1 MKKQYINRIANILN
15 QSTLSVIMILFMMML
30 GGSVKAASD
39 PVVAKWNF
47 ASTTN
52 PYEKQTLQGGATAK
66 LTANEGEALEIEI
79 IANAKFD
86 IQPSNGRV
94 QFNKNALVH
103 VPVVSTNDVV
113 EVQVTDNTSNR
124 MAKYVT
130 IGGNPIEGEGTGK
143 AVGSHKATE
152 AEVKQGYVEI
162 KSAGYDGTTATGT
175 YLYYVSVTQY
185 PPVYQEKLLYTTD
198 FSEGWEDQSAKTPP
212 VSINKTTTD
221 NQTLTFTLNNTSID
235 TKGKKEDKYWTL
247 TETVTLGYMMAGK
260 ELMVNNIKDPTT
272 DAYAETSELKSI
284 TKIEFVQTATGGS
297 DSRGWNVKAI
307 CNGDT
312 IHLYDEA
319 IGNPKGKLVTIDK
332 MTINGVEQD
341 LNLKNVKLLFY
352 NRKVDQNAFM
362 TSLRLYG
369 LVEVKE
375 NVNVTYYDTDG
386 TTVLAT
392 DELDANNGMKFMEGI
407 EDKVTI
413 PKGSAFRGWFDG
425 TGASALKVNEGTALS
440 IDLFLYAKVTPIE
453 TTENYSEYSYDL
465 TKNNFYQEDHEL
477 LTINGASWHDN
488 KHGWSFN
495 SNGTITLQVA
505 KNAHIDLALCQ
516 YSKDANITVTDE
528 SGKEWGSFSA
538 KAATD
543 GDVYSFDYKGGTP
556 TTLTFTVPKGTY
568 IHNLNLRNYIPVYV
582 SFKLS
587 DRITGTT
594 PDKIL
599 CDPETNKAKMPT
611 NTLFYRDGWSFI
623 GWTDGT
629 NNYEAGM
636 EYVFEQ
642 DVTLSANMVTNEK
655 DLADTNDEITV
666 TWPFDHKYAPVIN
679 IQNSSTVKTMP
690 YTKSVNVD
698 GDKHDVTLII
708 DMTNG
713 GKVNNVDARTNAL
726 NNDAD
731 GAQVNNSS
739 AFRIPAVY
747 GMKITVNASA
757 KEDNENSYTTTRF
770 GLDTKNESQ
779 ITISDANKYT
789 LSNTDAEISADG
801 KKITFTYL
809 GDAKEITITATKAG
823 TTADWG
829 FFKDITATYP
839 VLPSVEYVKKLTN
852 ADTTNFP
859 NEKLDN
865 VGSVSITLKDPNAV
879 PHNNT
884 GKRYKKGDV
893 VVIEARAFYGYD
905 ITQIKNNETVSAT
918 NTFEYTVGEGAA
930 NIEVLYTRKKMRKI
944 IAKTT
949 NKELGTVAMTPK
961 YENFY
966 SEVISSDDKVTEVES
981 WYSEGTEVK
990 VSSEAAINY
999 ILDCWV
1005 DATTDSTTVSKSN
1018 PYTFNVEFT
1027 ADTDNMPAIVL
1038 ASKYTLGNIG
1048 NVIFEIPEGVANGA
1062 DRADACMGATSM
1074 TPDALRNVRSFTIP
1088 TSYTLYKSDDAGIG
1102 GTLDHWTEKD
1112 SQANHYEPGHTYSFR
1127 TANETLTLIPVFRD
1141 NPTTHQN
1148 RLSSSVLRFDFARTP
1163 RSYDDPSTH
1172 ERRMVSG
1179 QNVNIGNGEKTFWTT
1194 QTYVEILEAGEEKS
1208 HYRDAAIYCN
1218 TGDNGYIRNNDL
1230 DDWCAFGPGTTLW
1243 VPSGVGSPIYMLT
1256 YSKITTTTI
1265 DGVVPT
1271 LDEARTAEERKKL
1284 GTDKAFVYSYTT
1296 DKTDLRVPI
1305 VIGDDYSYYQW
1316 IESTIL
1322 PANMVNL
1329 HVSVDDEIRGA
1340 ITNVESAANNEM
1352 KELEDGGH
1360 AFRQGDRVKLS
1371 FKREF
1376 GYELDKIV
1384 DPAKHDEEG
1393 NPLAVLKMRDDGKV
1407 DMVGLNNVSTT
1418 IPVSQ
1423 NADGT
1428 WGVASGDDKTVFVLK
1443 KIEPTEKE
1451 AADGERTHYEVEFD
1465 ITTHRDLQ
1473 IFFKEKKTYYIT
1485 YNGGEF
1491 ASGTPPESHWV
1502 EEGDKFTIPCNT
1514 TLYYEGNTLDHWVD
1528 GDYQENMT
1536 DEEKEEHTYHIGN
1549 SYAAKAIDLR
1559 LFPVFEVNKFNV
1571 LDLTQNA
1578 KATWYLTKDDDAPT
1592 INYERTAGILI
1603 TQLTNDK
1610 GESIDM
1616 KARLDGT
1623 NGKLNNSDAGR
1634 PERIQINAG
1643 SVIEFPSTPN
1653 CEVTWVATGN
1663 ISKLTIAGQAV
1674 TGNQSNQKEAT
1685 ATCSGESS
1693 YQKIEFTEGL
1703 YSRYFSVTYKPQT
1716 ATKATIETL
1725 TCDGV
1730 TLTAEQIQEQMKN
1743 NGYITFTISPWKNDD
1758 KMPSVS
1764 GTATEG
1770 GTVTATNATLTSK
1783 ACIATIRTAAGIIV
1797 ETYPIHFEFET
1808 PEEGDDPQFVSVEV
1822 NGQTSTATSNVF
1834 NDVARSGVIKMT
1846 FSRTMKGSTFH
1857 LTSPAEIESTS
1868 TMGKTLTFKYWDLP
1882 AGASITLDINPDNGL
1897 FTDVFTDIY
1906 GKKCQQNLLLTL
1918 NVAPEND
1925 YYHHH
1930 NFDFIVG
1937 EDGTIDDAIK
1947 AANENTKTDGHR
1959 YFIFVPDGEHELTG
1973 NEILSFTVGKP
1984 EDAPKDEK
1992 GQPRPD
1998 MNGKNNHMTTISKP
2012 NISLIGQSKEGT
2024 IIYNHPV
2031 VEGISYTA
2039 TLHTGKNALDF
2050 YAEDLTLENRFDY
2063 WGSMSTQ
2070 ASGGAGRAA
2079 AFFDQ
2084 GNRSIMKNVALMSW
2098 QDTYYSS
2105 NANADYRGYFEKC
2118 DLAGVVDWLCGNGDI
2133 WYEKCN
2139 IIVRDRSGNN
2149 IAAPATEDTQEWGY
2163 VFNDCT
2169 IKPETDNP
2177 TQLKGNDWTLARPWQ
2192 KSPACTY
2199 LNTKMETLPRN
2210 YGWNRMSTDLILR
2223 FHEYRSTD
2231 ADGNLLSLGTR
2242 SLAACS
2248 PAPGSDE
2255 CILNADQANRYTI
2268 RNAMGGTD
2276 AFEPNELCKQIDAES
2291 STMTGDDENHEIW
2304 EDNIELDDDELT
2316 WDTYNKAL
2324 CYFVFKLDSD
2334 GKWKYVTN
2342 TTENQV
2348 DLVGYGSGYY
2358 CVRAANQRGGLGAAT
2373 RSIRYVL
2380 QDPYELTIKQTGE
2393 LTEDGKPYGWS
2404 TICLPFNARVPEGVT
2419 AYAAT
2424 AHGTTSET
2432 EKVTDFTL
2440 TLTPVTVINAEK
2452 GYVVY
2457 GPAGTHDFS
2466 PTSRESTEAT
2476 ILTGNPTENSISSV
2490 NNNGYILSNKTWGL
2504 GFYKFTGS
2512 TYAPYKAWLPQS
2524 MVSDNVQD
2532 AMLTGTRAIKMVL
2545 RDNTTDLHLPHQA
2558 DEGDKDAIYN
2568 LSGQKVQTTTT
2579 PGVYISRDKGK
2590 FIKR

>member
-1 MKKQYINRIANILN
+1 MKKQYINRMANILN
-15 QSTLSVIMILFMMML
+15 KQTLNAIMILFMMML
-30 GGSVKAASD
+30 GGSVKAAKE
-39 PVVAKWNF
+39 PIVATWNF
-47 ASTTN
+47 ASKTN
-52 PYEKQTLQGGATAK
+52 AYADETAIQNKTAK
-66 LTANEGEALEIEI
+66 LTANEDTKLELVID
-79 IANAKFD
+79 ASSGKFTNQSTSKKRAVLNTGT
-86 IQPSNGRV
+86 ILQI
-94 QFNKNALVH
+94 
-103 VPVVSTNDVV
+103 PVVSTNDAV
-113 EVQVTDNTSNR
+113 EVRVIDKGTQLANFFS
-124 MAKYVT
+124 
-130 IGGNPIEGEGTGK
+130 IGGITISSEGKESEVIARHT
-143 AVGSHKATE
+143 ATE
-152 AEVKQGYVEI
+152 AEVAQGYVEI
-162 KSAGYDGTTATGT
+162 KANGYTGSKNNS
-175 YLYYVSVTQY
+175 YIYYIKLTQY
-185 PPVYQEKLLYTTD
+185 PPVYEEKELYSTNFQDDWEAQAAKVPAITVNKKTTD
-198 FSEGWEDQSAKTPP
+198 GQD
-212 VSINKTTTD
+212 
-221 NQTLTFTLNNTSID
+221 LTFTLNNSAIVPDGTN
-235 TKGKKEDKYWTL
+235 DKFKNPVITP
-247 TETVTLGYMMAGK
+247 GYVQAGK
-260 ELMVNNIKDPTT
+260 AGNDEKEKF
-272 DAYAETSELKSI
+272 AYFETSELKSV
-284 TKIEFVQTATGGS
+284 TKIEFVQAATGGANK
-297 DSRGWNVKAI
+297 RGWGVQAI

-312 IHLYDEA
+312 TDLYTTPIVTTA
-319 IGNPKGKLVTIDK
+319 GQKVTI
-332 MTINGVEQD
+332 ED
-341 LNLKNVKLLFY
+341 LDLKNVKLRFY
-352 NRKVDQNAFM
+352 NIYVSENSYM
-362 TSLRLYG
+362 TSLNIYG
-369 LVEVKE
+369 KVEVKE
-375 NVNVTYYDTDG
+375 NVNITYYDTDG
-386 TTVLAT
+386 TT
-392 DELDANNGMKFMEGI
+392 ELGKEEVDANNPLKYKEGI
-407 EDKVTI
+407 NDLVTI
-413 PKGSAFRGWFDG
+413 PDGYAFRGWFDG
-425 TGASALKVNEGTALS
+425 TGSSALKVNEGAELS
-440 IDLFLYAKVTPIE
+440 IDLFLYAKATPIE
-453 TTENYSEYSYDL
+453 TTENHSEYSYDL

-477 LTINGASWHDN
+477 IKLDGASWHDS

-505 KNAHIDLALCQ
+505 KNAHIDLALCN
-516 YSKDANITVTDE
+516 YSKEANITVTDE

-543 GDVYSFDYKGGTP
+543 GDIYSFDYKGGTP

-568 IHNLNLRNYIPVYV
+568 IHSLNLRNYIPVYV

-611 NTLFYRDGWSFI
+611 NELFYRDGWSFI

-642 DVTLSANMVTNEK
+642 DVTLSANMVINEK
-655 DLADTNDEITV
+655 DLADTNDEINV

-757 KEDNENSYTTTRF
+757 KEDNENSYTTTHF

-789 LSNTDAEISADG
+789 LTNTDAEISDDG

-852 ADTTNFP
+852 PDTTNFP

-1102 GTLDHWTEKD
+1102 GTLDHWTEKGT
-1112 SQANHYEPGHTYSFR
+1112 QVNRYEPGHTYSFR
-1127 TANETLTLIPVFRD
+1127 TANETLTLIPVFRN

-1256 YSKITTTTI
+1256 YAKITTTTI

-1284 GTDKAFVYSYTT
+1284 DTDKAFVYSYTT

-1329 HVSVDDEIRGA
+1329 HVSVDDELHGA
-1340 ITNVESAANNEM
+1340 ITNVESAAKNEM

-1443 KIEPTEKE
+1443 KIEPTEEE
-1451 AADGERTHYEVEFD
+1451 AADGDRTHYEVEFD

-1485 YNGGEF
+1485 YNGGQF
-1491 ASGTPPESHWV
+1491 ANGTPPESHWV
-1502 EEGDKFTIPCNT
+1502 EEGDKFTIPRNT
-1514 TLYYEGNTLDHWVD
+1514 TLYYEGNTLNHWED
-1528 GDYQENMT
+1528 SNGKKYEIKST
-1536 DEEKEEHTYHIGN
+1536 
-1549 SYAAKAIDLR
+1549 YAAPAEDLR

-1571 LDLTQNA
+1571 LDLTQDA
-1578 KATWYLTKDDDAPT
+1578 TATWYLTKNDDAPT
-1592 INYERTAGILI
+1592 INYENTAGILI
-1603 TQLTNDK
+1603 TQLTNEK

-1616 KARLDGT
+1616 KVRLDGT
-1623 NGKLNNSDAGR
+1623 QGGKFNNTDAGR
-1634 PERIQINAG
+1634 PERIQINAK
-1643 SVIEFPSTPN
+1643 SIVEFPSTPN

-1663 ISKLTIAGQAV
+1663 ITSLNIAGQTVA
-1674 TGNQSNQKEAT
+1674 GNKDNQREAT
-1685 ATCSGESS
+1685 AVCSGESS
-1693 YQKIEFTEGL
+1693 YQKIVFTSGI
-1703 YSRYFSVTYKPQT
+1703 YSRYFTVTYKPQT
-1716 ATKATIETL
+1716 ATKAAIESL
-1725 TCDGV
+1725 TCDNV
-1730 TLTAEQIQEQMKN
+1730 TLTAEQIQAQMN
-1743 NGYITFTISPWKNDD
+1743 QVGYVSFTISPWKNDD

-1797 ETYPIHFEFET
+1797 ETYPIHFKFET

-1834 NDVARSGVIKMT
+1834 NDVARSGVIKVT

-2291 STMTGDDENHEIW
+2291 AIRGQDENHVIW
-2304 EDNIELDDDELT
+2304 NDNLELDDDELL
-2316 WDTYNKAL
+2316 WDLDNRAL
-2324 CYFVFKLDSD
+2324 CYFVFKLEDS
-2334 GKWKYVTN
+2334 KWKYITN
-2342 TTENQV
+2342 TTENRV
-2348 DLVGYGSGYY
+2348 SLLSYGSGYY

-2373 RSIRYVL
+2373 ETIRYVL

-2404 TICLPFNARVPEGVT
+2404 TICLPFNAKVPEGVT

-2424 AHGTTSET
+2424 AHGATSET

-2457 GPAGTHDFS
+2457 GPAGTHDFR
-2466 PTSRESTEAT
+2466 PTSRTSAEAT
-2476 ILTGNPTENSISSV
+2476 ILTGNPTESAISAI
-2490 NNNGYILSNKTWGL
+2490 NKIGYVLSNKTWGL
-2504 GFYKFTGS
+2504 GFYKFTGT

-2524 MVSDNVQD
+2524 MVSDGVQD
-2532 AMLTGTRAIKMVL
+2532 AMATGTRAIRLVM
-2545 RDNTTDLHLPHQA
+2545 RDTSTGLHLPHQA
-2558 DEGDKDAIYN
+2558 DEENSDAIYN
-2568 LSGQKVQTTTT
+2568 LSGQKVQSTEK
-2579 PGVYISRDKGK
+2579 PGIYISRKKGK
-2590 FIKR
+2590 FIK

>member
-1 MKKQYINRIANILN
+1 MKKQYINRMANILN
-15 QSTLSVIMILFMMML
+15 KSTLSTIMILFMMML
-30 GGSVKAASD
+30 GGSVKAAKE
-39 PVVAKWNF
+39 PIVATWKFVN
-47 ASTTN
+47 ASN
-52 PYEKQTLQGGATAK
+52 PYPAQKIEKTTAT
-66 LTANEGEALEIEI
+66 LTANEGEALVMDIDATKGKFNINTEKKRAELNKGTI
-79 IANAKFD
+79 I
-86 IQPSNGRV
+86 
-94 QFNKNALVH
+94 H
-103 VPVVSTNDVV
+103 VPVVSTNDKIKMKVQNASGRLPKYFTV
-113 EVQVTDNTSNR
+113 GGITVTSAEDTYNVTVDEVN
-124 MAKYVT
+124 
-130 IGGNPIEGEGTGK
+130 
-143 AVGSHKATE
+143 
-152 AEVKQGYVEI
+152 QGYVEI
-162 KSAGYDGTTATGT
+162 VAVGYDECSNNSYIY
-175 YLYYVSVTQY
+175 YLTVTQY
-185 PPVYQEKLLYTTD
+185 PPVYEEKELYSTNFQDDWEAKAAKVPAITVDKKTTD
-198 FSEGWEDQSAKTPP
+198 GQD
-212 VSINKTTTD
+212 
-221 NQTLTFTLNNTSID
+221 LTFTFNNTAITPDGYKS
-235 TKGKKEDKYWTL
+235 DKFNYTQDWMTTGYIMAN
-247 TETVTLGYMMAGK
+247 TEKNGIEANY
-260 ELMVNNIKDPTT
+260 
-272 DAYAETSELKSI
+272 AYVETSELKSVTKIYFVQGTTGGAGKRGWGLEAIDSEGNI
-284 TKIEFVQTATGGS
+284 TKLHDVFCDV
-297 DSRGWNVKAI
+297 
-307 CNGDT
+307 
-312 IHLYDEA
+312 
-319 IGNPKGKLVTIDK
+319 PKGEEITLDSL
-332 MTINGVEQD
+332 D
-341 LNLKNVKLLFY
+341 LKNVRLRFY
-352 NRKVDQNAFM
+352 NKENTQNAYMM
-362 TSLRLYG
+362 TLKIYG
-369 LVEVKE
+369 NVEVKE
-375 NVNVTYYDTDG
+375 NVNITYYDTDG
-386 TTVLAT
+386 TTVLGT
-392 DELDANNGMKFMEGI
+392 EEVDANNPLKFMEGI
-407 EDKVTI
+407 QDKVTV
-413 PKGSAFRGWFDG
+413 PDGYAFRGWFDG
-425 TGASALKVNEGTALS
+425 TGSSALKVNEGAELS
-440 IDLFLYAKVTPIE
+440 IDLFLYAKATPIE
-453 TTENYSEYSYDL
+453 TTENFSEYTYDL

-477 LTINGASWHDN
+477 IQLDGASWHDS

-495 SNGTITLQVA
+495 SNGTIKLNVA
-505 KNAHIDLALCQ
+505 KNAHIDLALCN
-516 YSKDANITVTDE
+516 YSKDTNITVTDE

-568 IHNLNLRNYIPVYV
+568 IHSLNLRNYIPVYV

-611 NTLFYRDGWSFI
+611 NTLFFRDGWSFI

-629 NNYEAGM
+629 TNYEAGM

-679 IQNSSTVKTMP
+679 IQSSSTVKTMP
-690 YTKSVNVD
+690 YNKSVTVD

-708 DMTNG
+708 DVTTA
-713 GKVNNVDARTNAL
+713 GKVNNVDSRTNAL

-731 GAQVNNSS
+731 GAQVNSKTV
-739 AFRIPAVY
+739 FRIPAVY

-757 KEDNENSYTTTRF
+757 KVDNANNNTTTYF
-770 GLDTKNESQ
+770 GLDTENESQ
-779 ITISDANKYT
+779 ITISDANNYT
-789 LSNTDAEISADG
+789 LSNTDAKISSDG
-801 KKITFTYL
+801 KQITFTYL
-809 GDAKEITITATKAG
+809 GDATEIMITATKAG
-823 TTADWG
+823 TTNDWG
-829 FFKDITATYP
+829 FFKDITAIYP
-839 VLPSVEYVKKLTN
+839 VLPSVEYKKILTN
-852 ADTTNFP
+852 PDATTFP
-859 NEKLDN
+859 NENIDN
-865 VGSVSITLKDPNAV
+865 VGAVTITLKDPNAV

-884 GKRYKKGDV
+884 GKRYKVGDV
-893 VVIEARAFYGYD
+893 VKIEARAFYGYD
-905 ITQIKNNETVSAT
+905 ITQIKNGENVSTT
-918 NTFEYTVGEGAA
+918 NTFEYTVGTGAA
-930 NIEVLYTRKKMRKI
+930 NIEVSYTRKKMRKV

-949 NKELGTVAMTPK
+949 NKDLGAITLTPK

-966 SEVISSDDKVTEVES
+966 SETLSTDDKVIEAES
-981 WYSEGTEVK
+981 WYAEGTEVK
-990 VSSEAAINY
+990 VSSEAATDY

-1005 DATTDSTTVSKSN
+1005 DATAKDSTTVSESN

-1048 NVIFEIPEGVANGA
+1048 NIIFEIPDNTANGA

-1102 GTLDHWTEKD
+1102 GTLDHWTEKGTQVN
-1112 SQANHYEPGHTYSFR
+1112 SYEPGHTYSFR

-1141 NPTTHQN
+1141 NPTTYQN

-1163 RSYDDPSTH
+1163 RSYDDPSTN
-1172 ERRMVSG
+1172 ERLSVSG
-1179 QNVNIGNGEKTFWTT
+1179 QNVNIGNDVKTFWTS
-1194 QTYVEILEAGEEKS
+1194 QTYVEILEEGQELS
-1208 HYRDAAIYCN
+1208 HKRDAAIYLN
-1218 TGDNGYIRNNDL
+1218 TGSTGYIRNNDL

-1256 YSKITTTTI
+1256 YAKITTTTI
-1265 DGVVPT
+1265 DGVIPT

-1329 HVSVDDEIRGA
+1329 HVSVDNELHGA
-1340 ITNVESAANNEM
+1340 ITNVESAAKNEM

-1502 EEGDKFTIPCNT
+1502 EEGDKFTIPRNT

-1797 ETYPIHFEFET
+1797 ETYPIHFEFAT
-1808 PEEGDDPQFVSVEV
+1808 PEEGNDPQFVSVEV

-1834 NDVARSGVIKMT
+1834 NDVARSGVIKVT

-1882 AGASITLDINPDNGL
+1882 AGASISLDINPDNGL